1 MPTRLGV
8 AQPELLSVA
17 NEIVIVCDLSLASL
31 RDVNRVRRFAGAAG
45 SEARQTV
52 VANLVG
58 TRKGGQLA
66 KADFEKGLEGRI
78 ECIIPLETSSAERRV
93 GKECVRT
100 GRSRWS
106 PYP

>member
-8 AQPELLSVA
+8 AQPGLLSVA

-31 RDVNRVRRFAGAAG
+31 RDVNLVRRFASAAG

-58 TRKGGQLA
+58 THQGVQLA
-66 KADFEKGLEGRI
+66 KADVEKGLEGRSD
-78 ECIIPLETSSAERRV
+78 CVIPLDTQSHASAPHPR
-93 GKECVRT
+93 
-100 GRSRWS
+100 
-106 PYP
+106 PAPPHH

>member
-58 TRKGGQLA
+58 TRKGDRKSTRLTPVTNA
-66 KADFEKGLEGRI
+66 HLVCRLLLEKKNTKTQQQPNKQTTI
-78 ECIIPLETSSAERRV
+78 T
-93 GKECVRT
+93 
-100 GRSRWS
+100 
-106 PYP
+106 

>member
-78 ECIIPLETSSAERRV
+78 DCIIPLATKSRSEERRV
-93 GKECVRT
+93 GKECVST
-100 GRSRWS
+100 CRSRWA
-106 PYP
+106 P